1 MSTRAV
7 QTKFAGYLACDEE
20 TGRYRVRSIDIS
32 HTDLLHKLTFPDQPD
47 LCDVFV
53 DSLAEE
59 IAESLDGMD
68 SQGEML
74 SRSDYEL
81 LLPGA
86 TFRKLRLHSSF
97 HATRGCEASFWFS
110 SFEGQPLVAL
120 RHYSEALSR
129 LPDMAQV
136 GKLAIETIDR
146 VLIPALNVIS
156 SIRASG
162 AQQNLQVYAD
172 YTTRLV
178 QEADDLILYAELVK
192 RLVQAQDMS
201 GQTTLAAGGDGFL
214 PEQLR
219 RIGNSG

>member
-1 MSTRAV
+1 MSTRAE
-7 QTKFAGYLACDEE
+7 QTKFAGYLSCDEE

-32 HTDLLHKLTFPDQPD
+32 HTGVLHKLTFPDQPD
-47 LCDVFV
+47 LCEVFV
-53 DSLAEE
+53 DPLAEE
-59 IAESLDGMD
+59 IAESLDSMD

-81 LLPGA
+81 MLPGA

-97 HATRGCEASFWFS
+97 HPTRGCEASFWFS

-120 RHYSEALSR
+120 RHYSEALSG
-129 LPDMAQV
+129 LPEMVQV
-136 GKLAIETIDR
+136 GRLAIETIDR

-162 AQQNLQVYAD
+162 PQQNLQIYAD
-172 YTTRLV
+172 YTSRLV

-192 RLVQAQDMS
+192 RLVQAQDP
-201 GQTTLAAGGDGFL
+201 GGDSTMEG
-214 PEQLR
+214 PESCLVDRMQ
-219 RIGNSG
+219 RIGNAG

>member
-1 MSTRAV
+1 MATRAE
-7 QTKFAGYLACDEE
+7 QTKFAGYLGCDEA

-32 HTDLLHKLTFPDQPD
+32 HTGLLHKLTFPDQPA
-47 LCDVFV
+47 LEEVFV
-53 DSLAEE
+53 EPLALE
-59 IAESLDGMD
+59 ICDTLEGMD

-86 TFRKLRLHSSF
+86 TFRKLRLHTSF
-97 HATRGCEASFWFS
+97 HPTRGCEASFWFS

-120 RHYSEALSR
+120 RHYTEALSR
-129 LPDMAQV
+129 LPEMAQV

-162 AQQNLQVYAD
+162 AQHNLQVYAD

-192 RLVQAQDMS
+192 RLVQNQDMS
-201 GQTTLAAGGDGFL
+201 GETLEAAEGFL

-219 RIGNSG
+219 RIARGG

>member
-1 MSTRAV
+1 MATRAE
-7 QTKFAGYLACDEE
+7 QTKFAGYLARDEQ

-32 HTDLLHKLTFPDQPD
+32 HTGLLHKLTFPDQPD
-47 LCDVFV
+47 IEEVFTEA
-53 DSLAEE
+53 LAVE
-59 IAESLDGMD
+59 IAETLGGMD

-97 HATRGCEASFWFS
+97 HPTRGCEASFWFS

-129 LPDMAQV
+129 LPEMAQV

-162 AQQNLQVYAD
+162 AQHNLQVYSD

-192 RLVQAQDMS
+192 RLVQSQDMS
-201 GQTTLAAGGDGFL
+201 GESLESAEAFL

-219 RIGNSG
+219 RLANSG